1 MRALLYLA
9 VAGALAAGCGDNV
22 TARDDAAPSP
32 TFDAPTEPAD
42 GPPVNPAGPCLDRS
56 TDLPRPSTTLP
67 CDLLPPGF
75 AP

>member
-9 VAGALAAGCGDNV
+9 VAGALAGGCGDNLKG
-22 TARDDAAPSP
+22 RDDAAPP
-32 TFDAPTEPAD
+32 TTFDAPPEPPDA
-42 GPPVNPAGPCLDRS
+42 PPVNPAGPCLDRS